1 VSLQTF
7 KQALGLGSPDSSWT
21 DEQLVQACLAGDE
34 TAWEA
39 LIQKY
44 KRLIY
49 AIPYRY
55 GAKAED
61 AGDIFQL
68 VCLELYSELPRLR
81 KVESLK
87 SWLITV
93 CSRQSMKWRRKQGR
107 HEGEEADLDREEDKN
122 SLGGPEWLAAAE
134 RAQQVSEAM
143 DRLSEQCRTLVRR
156 LFFEEPPL
164 PYEDLAKELGL
175 ATGSIGFTRGR
186 CLEYMR
192 KYLQEPGR

>member
-1 VSLQTF
+1 MSLQTF
-7 KQALGLGSPDSSWT
+7 KQALGLGRPDSSWT
-21 DEQLVQACLAGDE
+21 DEQLVQACLSGNE

-39 LIQKY
+39 LIHKY

-93 CSRQSMKWRRKQGR
+93 CGRQSMKWRRKQLR
-107 HEGEEADLDREEDKN
+107 HEGEEVAIDREEDRN
-122 SLGGPEWLAAAE
+122 SLGGPEWLATVE

-164 PYEDLAKELGL
+164 PYEALARELGL

-186 CLEYMR
+186 CLDHLR
-192 KYLQEPGR
+192 KRLQDLGL